1 MGNKRGVSESS
12 RTVSAIEDDPKA
24 VFITL
29 LARELH
35 RAGVASDQL
44 QQTITSAADAL
55 GLQVEILA
63 FPTMIQIAIGP
74 RYAQQIVVLR
84 MTPGRVN
91 LRKLSGI
98 NDTFDD
104 LQNGKIDTSDA
115 IDYLRHIDQRTP
127 MPAPLLSVAAL
138 GMVAFGVAVILGG
151 GVNEL
156 IVAALIGLVTGV
168 ISVLAQRSPVVDR
181 LFEVIA
187 AFIATL
193 MVAAYTHFIA
203 PTNLYISIV
212 AGVVVLLPGYSL
224 TLALNE
230 LANQDLIAGTA
241 RLGRVF
247 AILLS
252 LGCGA
257 LLGFAVVGPHFL
269 DAAAIVPHPV
279 RSTFWIAAAIIMSLG
294 LSIDLDARRRDLIWV
309 FLACFVALGASHV
322 FGDLPIHQVAAFVSA
337 FICGVV
343 ANLGARFLRV
353 PQPVFLVPALHVL
366 VPGSLSYRSVLS
378 IFSARYED
386 AGTLALNAIVVGILI
401 VAGLLLSQLIFPSTT
416 LRFHRG
422 PYGSRPA

>member
-1 MGNKRGVSESS
+1 MSAESF
-12 RTVSAIEDDPKA
+12 RTIAAIQDDPKA

-35 RAGVASDQL
+35 RGGVSSDQL
-44 QQTITSAADAL
+44 QQTITAAADAL

-91 LRKLSGI
+91 LRKLAFL
-98 NDTFDD
+98 NDVFDE
-104 LQNGKIDTSDA
+104 LQSGKIDIQAA
-115 IDYLRHIDQRTP
+115 IGYLRHIDQRAP
-127 MPAPLLSVAAL
+127 LPSPLLSIVSLAT
-138 GMVAFGVAVILGG
+138 VAFGVAVILGG

-156 IVAALIGLVTGV
+156 IVATLIGITTGV
-168 ISVLAQRSPVVDR
+168 ISGFANRVAVIER

-187 AFIATL
+187 AFVATL
-193 MVAAYTHFIA
+193 IVAAYTHWVA

-212 AGVVVLLPGYSL
+212 AGVVVLLPGYTL

-269 DAAAIVPHPV
+269 DAAQITPHPV
-279 RSTFWIAAAIIMSLG
+279 RSTFWIAAAVIMSIG
-294 LSIDLDARRRDLIWV
+294 LSIDLNARPKDLGWV
-309 FLACFVALGASHV
+309 FAACFVALGSSHV

-366 VPGSLSYRSVLS
+366 VPGSLSYRSVLY
-378 IFSARYED
+378 IFSAQYND
-386 AGTLALNAIVVGILI
+386 AGTLAVNAVVVGLLI
-401 VAGLLLSQLIFPSTT
+401 VEGLLLSQLIFPSTT
-416 LRFHRG
+416 LRFQRE
-422 PYGSRPA
+422 R

>member
-1 MGNKRGVSESS
+1 MESS
-12 RTVSAIEDDPKA
+12 RTVSAIQDDPKA
-24 VFITL
+24 VLITS

-35 RAGVASDQL
+35 RAGVSSDQL
-44 QQTITSAADAL
+44 QQSISSAADAL
-55 GLQVEILA
+55 GLQAEILA
-63 FPTMIQIAIGP
+63 FPTMIQIAVGP

-84 MTPGRVN
+84 MTPGKVN
-91 LRKLSGI
+91 LRKLAGI
-98 NDTFDD
+98 DAVFDD
-104 LQNGKIDTSDA
+104 LLNARIDIDAA
-115 IDYLRHIDQRTP
+115 IDYLRHIDRRVPLTP
-127 MPAPLLSVAAL
+127 AWLSIAGL

-151 GVNEL
+151 GINEL
-156 IVAALIGLVTGV
+156 VVAALIGVVTGC
-168 ISVLAQRSPVVDR
+168 ISALAQRYAAIDR

-193 MVAAYTHFIA
+193 IVAAYTHFIA

-247 AILLS
+247 AVLLS

-269 DAAAIVPHPV
+269 DAAQIVPHPV

-309 FLACFVALGASHV
+309 FLACFVALGSAHIV
-322 FGDLPIHQVAAFVSA
+322 GDLPIHQIGAFVSA
-337 FICGVV
+337 FICGLV

-366 VPGSLSYRSVLS
+366 VPGSLSYRSVLF
-378 IFSARYED
+378 IFSARYGD
-386 AGTLALNAIVVGILI
+386 AASLAFNALVVGILI
-401 VAGLLLSQLIFPSTT
+401 VAGLLLSQLIFPSST
-416 LRFHRG
+416 LRFR
-422 PYGSRPA
+422 RTA